1 MHGKPFFERRKG
13 SIESLCLKNLLQI
26 LVLQKCSGPTASKVV
41 AVFSTEKIHRLVLEY
56 FFFLPF

>member
-41 AVFSTEKIHRLVLEY
+41 AVFSTEKYIGW
-56 FFFLPF
+56 